1 MTILVTQIL
10 KKGRKCI
17 MLERVMDL
25 YRGTDE
31 VAPIAEG
38 VRSYPKKSA
47 DIDCN
52 CVDGN
57 CTNCD

>member
-1 MTILVTQIL
+1 
-10 KKGRKCI
+10 

-38 VRSYPKKSA
+38 VRNYPKKSA

-52 CVDGN
+52 CVDGD